1 MLTGQDGKARHAFA
15 PHTLIGAP
23 PQITTLAQAI
33 HSRYIYHIISVHWH
47 HPKPGCVFEIY
58 QSIKHPQTFENAVAK
73 EEEKPHSHSVQQT
86 SNPRAPFFPTS
97 GNPRPPP
104 SRMFSIM
111 PLPVYKDYS
120 PTHHHHRHHATAE
133 PSPLSSSPIRASSPP
148 QPLSPR
154 DHNERRGDRRQ
165 IQSSPIKPSS
175 SSASAS
181 RFASRPSRPN
191 PVVRGREGFQE
202 ARRNLFLKKV
212 QQRSDD
218 RRWERRG
225 VENKVCPSQAVIS
238 EVSVLSPFSWL
249 IALLLRHNKKKKNS
263 SRAPSGSRW
272 TAHAARPRCSTGTA

>member
-1 MLTGQDGKARHAFA
+1 
-15 PHTLIGAP
+15 
-23 PQITTLAQAI
+23 
-33 HSRYIYHIISVHWH
+33 
-47 HPKPGCVFEIY
+47 
-58 QSIKHPQTFENAVAK
+58 
-73 EEEKPHSHSVQQT
+73 
-86 SNPRAPFFPTS
+86 
-97 GNPRPPP
+97 
-104 SRMFSIM
+104 MFSIM

-120 PTHHHHRHHATAE
+120 PTHHHHRHHATAV

-225 VENKVCPSQAVIS
+225 VENKLQSAEWFEMDRARRQAKMLDRDGLITESDIADAESLFDEERGFDQEQPDDMMVDAMLQEGEEAEFEALISSSAGLRRPASPHWADDDDDYDALFMDLIS
-238 EVSVLSPFSWL
+238 EQENQLPVC
-249 IALLLRHNKKKKNS
+249 
-263 SRAPSGSRW
+263 SGDVDMS
-272 TAHAARPRCSTGTA
+272 